1 MELLL
6 ILIVVFAGGFFAG
19 QARAY
24 WQLREVVRKYA
35 VEELG
40 MKIDAEYNIIE
51 GTDSKATD
59 AKIRALKIEQQKDTL
74 YLFDA
79 DTDKFVCQ
87 ALTVDELAKR
97 VKEVNYCK
105 IAGVVHNDKSIWF
118 VDGKVVETLEQLR
131 NS

>member
-1 MELLL
+1 MELL
-6 ILIVVFAGGFFAG
+6 ILLFIFALGFFVG

-40 MKIDAEYNIIE
+40 MKIDSGYNIISE
-51 GTDSKATD
+51 PETVAEV
-59 AKIRALKIEQQKDTL
+59 KIRALKIEQQKDTL

-97 VKEVNYCK
+97 VKEVDYCK

-118 VDGKVVETLEQLR
+118 VDGKVFETLEQLK
-131 NS
+131 NA